1 MLYAARGD
9 WRGDSYHIQIGDL
22 TRREALMAPEAD
34 AVIIGAGAFGLSTAF
49 HLAALG
55 LKRVVVV
62 DQFAPASQTSPRAAG
77 LFKLIQADETR
88 TALACVSVSKVTH
101 FAEETG

>member
-34 AVIIGAGAFGLSTAF
+34 AVIIGAGAGIELGMPDGKVLTTENRGKLA
-49 HLAALG
+49 HPGGDPQIDEMLRQLAAMKGETNSGRHFRPLRSG
-55 LKRVVVV
+55 LC
-62 DQFAPASQTSPRAAG
+62 
-77 LFKLIQADETR
+77 L
-88 TALACVSVSKVTH
+88 
-101 FAEETG
+101 